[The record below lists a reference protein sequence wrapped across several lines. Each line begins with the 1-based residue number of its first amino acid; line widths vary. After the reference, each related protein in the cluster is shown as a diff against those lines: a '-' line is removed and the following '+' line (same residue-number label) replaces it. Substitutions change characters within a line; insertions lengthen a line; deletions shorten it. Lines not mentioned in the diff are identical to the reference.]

1 MLDEFAGALIP
12 LNNDMAAFDRS
23 DSDVS
28 LFFSSDLTQLRRS
41 RDDLQYVVDDI
52 QRMARKAE
60 SLVELYR
67 FCKES
72 HQEQV
77 LRTLTIVTTIFI
89 PGQFMSGVW
98 GMNFENMPELQ
109 LKYGYYL
116 FWAIFVTMGSVVLL
130 YFWSQGW
137 FSHEARGA
145 FSGLQ
150 RWMIRLS
157 AGQHDEQLPPVPR
170 RIRGGGGG
178 WT

>member
-1 MLDEFAGALIP
+1 MRAPPRLHS
-12 LNNDMAAFDRS
+12 AAVR
-23 DSDVS
+23 VRCPAHRQLTS
-28 LFFSSDLTQLRRS
+28 LPRTQPHLTPQLRRS

-145 FSGLQ
+145 YRYLKLRS
-150 RWMIRLS
+150 
-157 AGQHDEQLPPVPR
+157 D
-170 RIRGGGGG
+170 
-178 WT
+178 